1 MEQRQHQQQEAAAA
15 TITTTTT
22 TTKAV
27 VVVATTTGQ
36 ERTGRRRLGF
46 RRKEMKKVLQQEG
59 ELCSILSPRSLCLL
73 QLLHK
78 PVCFFRIR
86 VPFFCLLER
95 SRLRF
100 HIPLCSFPGIERIFI
115 YIYIFPLVS
124 ANLALANPA

>member
-22 TTKAV
+22 TTTITKAV

-46 RRKEMKKVLQQEG
+46 RRKGMKKVLPQEG

-86 VPFFCLLER
+86 LPFFCLLEG

-100 HIPLCSFPGIERIFI
+100 HIPLCSFPGSERI
-115 YIYIFPLVS
+115 YIYIYFLGF
-124 ANLALANPA
+124 LQILH